1 MKIEDFFSGPPL
13 EIIENVNIEKSK
25 MSRGGNGYLIV
36 GTLAILVV
44 GFVVI
49 HQTNKKD
56 EV

>member
-25 MSRGGNGYLIV
+25 MIRGGNGFLIV

-49 HQTNKKD
+49 HQMNKKD

>member
-25 MSRGGNGYLIV
+25 MIRGGNAFLLV

-44 GFVVI
+44 GFVVL
-49 HQTNKKD
+49 HQMNKKD
-56 EV
+56 AV

>member
-25 MSRGGNGYLIV
+25 MSRGGNAFLLV

-49 HQTNKKD
+49 HQMNKKD